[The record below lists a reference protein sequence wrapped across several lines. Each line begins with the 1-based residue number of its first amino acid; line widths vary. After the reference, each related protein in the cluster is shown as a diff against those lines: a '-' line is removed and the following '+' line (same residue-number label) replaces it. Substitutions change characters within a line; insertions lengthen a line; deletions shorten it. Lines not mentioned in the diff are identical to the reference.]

1 MALFSTDNIG
11 ICSKRYENVC
21 NSISR
26 IETRGRISEK
36 AVKGR
41 WNRMKIKDMDTGH
54 IFEYGSNRHHA
65 LRISEDGRCL
75 YFEHLQNGDG
85 SIGGGYRFVDEDT
98 EQIPKDIKS
107 EYGADSYF
115 NIGGFRK

>member
-1 MALFSTDNIG
+1 MT
-11 ICSKRYENVC
+11 
-21 NSISR
+21 
-26 IETRGRISEK
+26 
-36 AVKGR
+36 
-41 WNRMKIKDMDTGH
+41 IKDMDTGH

-85 SIGGGYRFVDEDT
+85 SIGGGYRFVDDDT